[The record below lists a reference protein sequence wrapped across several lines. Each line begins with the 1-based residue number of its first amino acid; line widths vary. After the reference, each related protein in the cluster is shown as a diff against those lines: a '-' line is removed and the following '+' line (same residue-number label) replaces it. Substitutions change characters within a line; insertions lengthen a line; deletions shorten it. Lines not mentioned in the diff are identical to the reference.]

1 MDELAT
7 LRYGLDELTGV
18 VAALDDSQLDTV
30 SNCAP
35 WTVRQLASHAVNNQ
49 LLWAG
54 LVTGNDVVSPE
65 VAMGAVAHEGDLAPF
80 AEDGARQALAM
91 WNTEGVLEQIHV
103 TPLGE
108 LPGSIV
114 INFAIVDAVA
124 HAWDISASV
133 GHAIEFSPEALP
145 AISAVVEATCTD
157 AAREHGLIQPVA
169 DPPDDATE
177 TERLMAAAGRT
188 IPR

>member
-1 MDELAT
+1 MNELAT
-7 LRYGLDELTGV
+7 LRYALDELTGA
-18 VAALDDSQLDTV
+18 VAALDDSQMDTV

-54 LVTGNDVVSPE
+54 IVTGNDVVSPE
-65 VAMGAVAHEGDLAPF
+65 VAMGAVAHDGDLTPF
-80 AEDGARQALAM
+80 AEDGARRAWEM
-91 WNTEGVLEQIHV
+91 WNTEGVLEGMHV

-108 LPGSIV
+108 LPGSVV

-124 HAWDISASV
+124 HAWDLSASV

-145 AISAVVEATCTD
+145 AITAVVEATCTD
-157 AAREHGLIQPVA
+157 AARDHGLIQPVTDTPA
-169 DPPDDATE
+169 DATE
-177 TERLMAAAGRT
+177 TERLMAAAGRA